1 MMPVYAYDHQI
12 MRYEKFLD
20 IVLHTNQITIII
32 IIIIAIIIII
42 IIIVG
47 PYSVNKVPLRRV
59 NQRYV
64 IATSQ
69 KVALTGVDA
78 SKIDDK
84 FFARSKKEDDK
95 VLSNERKAAQTAIDT
110 PLTANIKKVELLE
123 SYLKSNFTLKNS
135 DKPHNLKF

>member
-1 MMPVYAYDHQI
+1 M
-12 MRYEKFLD
+12 
-20 IVLHTNQITIII
+20 T
-32 IIIIAIIIII
+32 IIII